1 MFAGQRRKMDG
12 GSGNPVVIVAPVR
25 LFRDGLEQVLAGR
38 GRLVLASTASRGE
51 ALHALTN
58 GSAGTVLVDMAMPAA
73 LDTVRAIA
81 RRCPEADIVAL
92 GVPDAEADVIACAEA
107 GAAGY
112 VSREGSLEDLISALD
127 SVSRGELLCPPRIA
141 AGLRRRVAAL
151 AAARAPVTPLGN
163 LTRRE
168 AEVAGLIDAGLSN
181 KQIAQ
186 RLCIEVPTVKNHVH
200 NILEKL
206 QVHRRGEAA
215 AVLRHDAIVAPQG
228 SDLR

>member
-1 MFAGQRRKMDG
+1 
-12 GSGNPVVIVAPVR
+12 
-25 LFRDGLEQVLAGR
+25 
-38 GRLVLASTASRGE
+38 
-51 ALHALTN
+51 
-58 GSAGTVLVDMAMPAA
+58 
-73 LDTVRAIA
+73 
-81 RRCPEADIVAL
+81 
-92 GVPDAEADVIACAEA
+92 
-107 GAAGY
+107 

-151 AAARAPVTPLGN
+151 AAARAPVGPRGH

-215 AVLRHDAIVAPQG
+215 AMLRHDAIVAPQG
-228 SDLR
+228 SDLL